1 MSDIITVK
9 DMCLWYGSAQALKN
23 INIEHY
29 GTDWT
34 VRLR

>member
-23 INIEHY
+23 IHIDKIGRAH
-29 GTDWT
+29 
-34 VRLR
+34 V